1 MEYPMRPDYSFVI
14 PILNERG
21 TLEELHRRLSAVMAQ
36 LDGPAEVVLV
46 DDGSTD
52 GSYDVMRCL
61 RERDPR
67 VRAVRLSRNFGHQSA
82 LTAGLDHARGNA
94 VIIMDGDLQDPPE
107 VALQLAQQ
115 WRQGHDVVYAVRD
128 HRAGESRVK
137 LLTAKWFYRILNHIS
152 EVNLPNDAGDFR
164 LIDRRVV
171 DVLRGMREHRR
182 YLRGMVAWVGYE
194 QTGVH
199 YSREA
204 RFRGETKFPMRKML
218 SFALDGVVSFS
229 TAPLGMDVDRSGN
242 HFLQRCPANRPRR
255 DR

>member
-1 MEYPMRPDYSFVI
+1 MRPDYSFVI
-14 PILNERG
+14 PILNERD

-36 LDGPAEVVLV
+36 LDGPAEVVLI

-61 RERDPR
+61 HERDPR

-115 WRQGHDVVYAVRD
+115 WRQGHDVVYAVRN

-152 EVNLPNDAGDFR
+152 EVDLPNDAGDFR

-194 QTGVH
+194 ADAPDA
-199 YSREA
+199 E
-204 RFRGETKFPMRKML
+204 GER
-218 SFALDGVVSFS
+218 
-229 TAPLGMDVDRSGN
+229 
-242 HFLQRCPANRPRR
+242 
-255 DR
+255 

>member
-1 MEYPMRPDYSFVI
+1 
-14 PILNERG
+14 
-21 TLEELHRRLSAVMAQ
+21 
-36 LDGPAEVVLV
+36 
-46 DDGSTD
+46 
-52 GSYDVMRCL
+52 
-61 RERDPR
+61 
-67 VRAVRLSRNFGHQSA
+67 
-82 LTAGLDHARGNA
+82 

-115 WRQGHDVVYAVRD
+115 WRRGHDVVYAVRN

-152 EVNLPNDAGDFR
+152 EVDLPNDAGDFR

-199 YSREA
+199 YAREA

-218 SFALDGVVSFS
+218 SFALDGVFSFS
-229 TAPLGMDVDRSGN
+229 TAPLRVALKLGFVVSLMSFLLGFGAVLVKVTGLYAVPGWTSIAVGITFFSGVQLTVLGVIGEYIGRIHDEVKRRPLYLVREQLEVGGVIDDDYSAAGDVV
-242 HFLQRCPANRPRR
+242 P
-255 DR
+255 